1 MNEDLLDQIENLS
14 VEIHS
19 LVRQGVKTLID
30 ERLEQRGELLQQL
43 FESYTSQGQIP
54 SPEQQARLEKILAED
69 QAALGQLSDEQ
80 TQYQNRNRKKNK
92 LKMYKQNL

>member
-1 MNEDLLDQIENLS
+1 MNEELLDQIESLS

-30 ERLEQRGELLQQL
+30 ERLEQRGALLQQL
-43 FESYTSQGQIP
+43 FDRFTSQGQAP
-54 SPEQQARLEKILAED
+54 TPEQQARLEKILAED
-69 QAALGQLSDEQ
+69 QTALSQLSDEQ
-80 TQYQNRNRKKNK
+80 AQYQNRNRKKNK

>member
-1 MNEDLLDQIENLS
+1 MNEELLDQIEDLS

-30 ERLEQRGELLQQL
+30 ERLKQRGTLLQQL
-43 FESYTSQGQIP
+43 FESFTSQGQVP

-69 QAALGQLSDEQ
+69 QAALGQLSGEQ

>member
-1 MNEDLLDQIENLS
+1 MNEELLDQIENLS

-43 FESYTSQGQIP
+43 FESYASQGQVP

-69 QAALGQLSDEQ
+69 QAALGQLSGEQ

>member
-30 ERLEQRGELLQQL
+30 ERLEQRGDLLQQL
-43 FESYTSQGQIP
+43 FESYTSQGQVP